1 MKIPSSLLAGN
12 RSFMALVI
20 RW

>member
-1 MKIPSSLLAGN
+1 MKIPSGLLAGN